1 VDKNNRLPLR
11 QGTRDSPTAAGAV
24 IGCCKK
30 YNRLSEDRGLTAV
43 QQQCAV
49 IG

>member
-1 VDKNNRLPLR
+1 VGKNNRLPLR
-11 QGTRDSPTAAGAV
+11 QGTKDSPTACAV

-30 YNRLSEDRGLTAV
+30 NNRLSKDRGLTAV